1 MTVSGLQV
9 RKSVEIFSIDQNQW
23 ATAADI
29 PQPLYACSGE
39 VVNDCVYL
47 LGGLDKSYNETKVAF
62 CCSLIDLITSCRSS
76 AL

>member
-47 LGGLDKSYNETKVAF
+47 LGGLDK
-62 CCSLIDLITSCRSS
+62 
-76 AL
+76 